1 MKTFDLEKTIRE
13 WKKNLFKNPGLEE
26 AHIIELEEG
35 LRDEI
40 EDLVSEGQSEQ
51 EAFRRVASEV
61 APADVLGTE
70 FYKVRTKR
78 RSGRPSWQAPRFM
91 PALLWN
97 YLKIALRKIKRHKSY
112 SAINIFGLSMGLACT
127 ILIFLFVKDE
137 LSYDR
142 FHENLH
148 SIYRPMIR
156 FHNPDG
162 SVSWQGDAVQVPHGP
177 ALKEYFPEVERC
189 VRIFPR
195 EFIVKL
201 DDRIEEQEIIM
212 ADAEFFEMFSFP
224 LTKGNAASVLSDYSS
239 IVLSE
244 SCAEKYFGD
253 TDPIGKSMTL
263 ISGDYGNDFVVSGV
277 AENPPPNST
286 IAFNLL
292 INFESIRLFGE
303 AGSLTNWQTLKML
316 CKTYIQLFDGKSAE
330 TIEDRYPEFTNKYYA
345 ASFERELYRQ
355 FKNAPENIYPISFGL
370 QRMRDI
376 HFDPGATGS
385 GNLTPVYI
393 LGGIALI
400 FLFIAGINFITLSIG
415 NASQRSVEVG
425 IRKVVGAERRQL
437 IRQYWSESVVLTGF
451 AFIIGV
457 GLACMFLPAFN
468 RVTMKSLQASAI
480 FSPINVGVLILI
492 TLVLGLS
499 VGSYPAV
506 VLSRFHP
513 VDIFRGKMKISG
525 KKFFARFLVILQF
538 VLSIFLII
546 STLVLGRQINFMVT
560 QDLGFNKDNI
570 VIVKNIDGKIYDRL
584 KNRLSNISG
593 INGITGALASLDG
606 KDSYYLQFKYRDKE
620 YESVWFNRID
630 GNYFKTLEIGL
641 LQGRNFS
648 PEMQTDPY
656 SVIVNET
663 LIKRFEITD
672 PIGQRIELDGTFFPI
687 IGIVNDYHTYRKGIE
702 IKPAVHI
709 FSPSHRFKLMIIR
722 ISSSEISRIL
732 ADIQTAWKELQ
743 IDKPFSY
750 SFLDEVV
757 EAQYLKEKRWN
768 KIVGYSSVLA
778 VLVAC
783 LGVFGL
789 TSIAVCCRTKEI
801 GIRKVHGASVFSII
815 KLLSCESA
823 GLVLIAN
830 LIAWPV
836 AMYAMNRWLQNF
848 AYKIRL
854 SPDIFLIA
862 AFSMLLVVLLTTW
875 FQTWKAARS
884 NPVETLRFE

>member
-1 MKTFDLEKTIRE
+1 MNT
-13 WKKNLFKNPGLEE
+13 KKQNPPFIPYLFLKL
-26 AHIIELEEG
+26 L
-35 LRDEI
+35 LRGEDFYEFTDDIDEVYQYMI
-40 EDLVSEGQSEQ
+40 AGK
-51 EAFRRVASEV
+51 
-61 APADVLGTE
+61 PI
-70 FYKVRTKR
+70 
-78 RSGRPSWQAPRFM
+78 WQAKAWYWFRVLESVPGIIMDKIYWRMVMFR
-91 PALLWN
+91 N
-97 YLKIALRKIKRHKSY
+97 YLKIAVRILKRHKSH

-148 SIYRPMIR
+148 SIYRPLIR

-162 SVSWQGDAVQVPHGP
+162 SVKWQGGAVQVPHGP
-177 ALKEYFPEVERC
+177 ALKEYFPEVKRY
-189 VRIFPR
+189 VRVFPQ
-195 EFIVKL
+195 EFIVKIGDL
-201 DDRIEEQEIIM
+201 VEEQEIIM

-224 LTKGNAASVLSDYSS
+224 LTQGYAASALSDYSS

-244 SCAEKYFGD
+244 SCANKYFGD
-253 TDPIGKSMTL
+253 EDPIGMPITL
-263 ISGDYGNDFVVSGV
+263 ISGDYRNDFVISGV
-277 AENPPPNST
+277 AEDPPPYST
-286 IAFNLL
+286 ITFNLL

-303 AGSLTNWQTLKML
+303 AESLSNWQTLRMP
-316 CKTYIQLFDGKSAE
+316 CKTYIQLYDGKSAE
-330 TIEDRYPEFTNKYYA
+330 TIEKRYPEFAKKYYA
-345 ASFERELYRQ
+345 ANFEREMYRQ
-355 FKNAPENIYPISFGL
+355 FKNAPENIDPISFGL

-376 HFDPGATGS
+376 HFDPGASGS
-385 GNLTPVYI
+385 GSLTPVYI

-400 FLFIAGINFITLSIG
+400 ILFIAGINFVTLSIG
-415 NASQRSVEVG
+415 NASKRFIELG

-437 IRQYWSESVVLTGF
+437 IQQYWSESVVLTG
-451 AFIIGV
+451 
-457 GLACMFLPAFN
+457 
-468 RVTMKSLQASAI
+468 TMKSLHASAV
-480 FSPINVGVLILI
+480 FSPLNVGVLILI

-499 VGSYPAV
+499 VGSYPAM

-525 KKFFARFLVILQF
+525 KNFFTRFLVILQF
-538 VLSIFLII
+538 ALSIFLII
-546 STLVLGRQINFMVT
+546 STIVLGRQINFMVN

-570 VIVKNIDGKIYDRL
+570 VIVNNINGKIYDRL

-593 INGITGALASLDG
+593 IKGITGTLASLDG
-606 KDSYYLQFKYRDKE
+606 KKSYFLQFKYRDKE

-630 GNYFKTLEIGL
+630 ENYFKTLEIGF

-672 PIGQRIELDGTFFPI
+672 PIGQRIELGENFFPI
-687 IGIVNDYHTYRKGIE
+687 IGIVNDYHTLRKGIE
-702 IKPAVHI
+702 TKPAVHI
-709 FSPSHRFKLMIIR
+709 FSPSHRFGLMMIR
-722 ISSSEISRIL
+722 VSSSEISRIL
-732 ADIQTAWKELQ
+732 ADIQSAWKELQ

-768 KIVGYSSVLA
+768 RIVGYSSVLA

-789 TSIAVCCRTKEI
+789 TSIAVCRRTKEI
-801 GIRKVHGASVFSII
+801 GIRKVHGASEFNVLI
-815 KLLSCESA
+815 LLSRESV
-823 GLVLIAN
+823 GWVLIAN
-830 LIAWPV
+830 LIAWP
-836 AMYAMNRWLQNF
+836 AAAYAMHRWLQSF

-854 SPDIFLIA
+854 SPVIFLMA
-862 AFSMLLVVLLTTW
+862 ALFMLLVVLLTTW
-875 FQTWKAARS
+875 IQTWKAARS
-884 NPVETLRFE
+884 NPVAALRYE